1 MSNQQNKS
9 SKSNQN
15 DAFSSLQTYRKAMT
29 QVDVEISPSEIF
41 SDAAK
46 YVLQS
51 ANRVFRDSLNAPTVE
66 EALLVKYFVDALV
79 HRVALTSN
87 QKISSVIRGRQRFY
101 PLPAVVYNAIR
112 QVGEASDQGYR
123 VRFVPTLNLDSIAQ
137 YNYSDYESGNKV
149 VRGVPLTDLSEY
161 KFLSDDDFETVV
173 NMMVAME
180 EQGYTVS
187 EALSRDV
194 YGDVN
199 FMAMTNVENQTNGP
213 ESYKGQNPVYAFYRS
228 FFYNKKLESLADSMF
243 TYKYNNMDEMNF
255 CLRDII
261 IRSLEVKPLSDVQRE
276 FR

>member
-1 MSNQQNKS
+1 MPNNKD
-9 SKSNQN
+9 SKLQRN

-29 QVDVEISPSEIF
+29 TVEVEISPSEIF

-46 YVLQS
+46 YVIQS
-51 ANRVFRDSLNAPTVE
+51 ANRVFRQSLNAPIVE

-79 HRVALTSN
+79 QRIAYTSG
-87 QKISSVIRGRQRFY
+87 QQVSSVIRGRQRFY

-123 VRFVPTLNLDSIAQ
+123 VRFIPALNLDSIAQ
-137 YNYSDYESGNKV
+137 YNYSNYEEGDKV
-149 VRGVPLTDLSEY
+149 VRGVPLSDIKDY
-161 KFLSDDDFETVV
+161 QFLSDEDFETVT

-180 EQGYTVS
+180 DQGYTMS
-187 EALSRDV
+187 ESLSRDV

-228 FFYNKKLESLADSMF
+228 FFYNKELEALATSMF
-243 TYKYNNMDEMNF
+243 TYKYNNMDEMSYV
-255 CLRDII
+255 LRDIV
-261 IRSLEVKPLSDVQRE
+261 IRNLGVRPLDEVMRE